1 MIKFLV
7 FSACL
12 HERGLSVMCEAENKF
27 TKRVFRI
34 LLIALIF
41 SIMRKTTVKAHTVV
55 AAQLKGSTPIIKKTQ
70 T

>member
-1 MIKFLV
+1 
-7 FSACL
+7 
-12 HERGLSVMCEAENKF
+12 MCEAENKF